1 MRICDFGSL
10 LESGELRGERMAI
23 TIGVFDGVHKGHQ
36 RIFSTLKEKG
46 AEAGCQT
53 MAISFSVNPKPRSGG
68 NLDTPR
74 LRAGYIGSFGIDFL
88 AVIDFSAEFSKT
100 TACGFAKLL
109 AEICIPCIAVVGAD
123 FRFGNPSGS
132 ASAGDLARLLAANGV
147 SCDATIVDSVLDD
160 EGMKISST
168 HLRQLIEK
176 GDLGCFLRL
185 SGQFYR
191 VDLVPL
197 PYRPCSGGLVFSR
210 EPIHQLLPPQGAYDA
225 RLLLSDGRCIG
236 CIAGIDEEFLSLSLP
251 SSLSA
256 IGGKGEDG
264 NGSLQLDS
272 LFLEKKR

>member
-1 MRICDFGSL
+1 
-10 LESGELRGERMAI
+10 
-23 TIGVFDGVHKGHQ
+23 
-36 RIFSTLKEKG
+36 
-46 AEAGCQT
+46 
-53 MAISFSVNPKPRSGG
+53 
-68 NLDTPR
+68 
-74 LRAGYIGSFGIDFL
+74 
-88 AVIDFSAEFSKT
+88 
-100 TACGFAKLL
+100 
-109 AEICIPCIAVVGAD
+109 
-123 FRFGNPSGS
+123 
-132 ASAGDLARLLAANGV
+132 
-147 SCDATIVDSVLDD
+147 
-160 EGMKISST
+160 MKISST